1 MTMNEHNE
9 SKAFS
14 GVNDITSHVRQTPEE
29 NLNQIDRLEM
39 QKFEDLDL
47 KVQYNND
54 SGVIVEM
61 NGLVYPVDTG
71 LDFEATMEDLYIYDD
86 LVLKRKANRKKKA
99 PLPGK
104 EQTNCRLWE
113 FIRDL
118 LCNPRYNP
126 DIIAWSNKDEGEF
139 RVVKTKEIAKMWG
152 KKKNNEGMTYEKLS
166 RALRYYYKTKVLLP
180 VIGKR
185 LIYQFGPSSY
195 GWK

>member
-1 MTMNEHNE
+1 MNEHNE
-9 SKAFS
+9 SKTFS
-14 GVNDITSHVRQTPEE
+14 GVYDVTSHVRQTPEE
-29 NLNQIDRLEM
+29 NQIDRLETP
-39 QKFEDLDL
+39 KYEDLDL
-47 KVQYNND
+47 KVQLNND
-54 SGVIVEM
+54 SEVIVEM
-61 NGLVYPVDTG
+61 NGLVYPVDT
-71 LDFEATMEDLYIYDD
+71 DD
-86 LVLKRKANRKKKA
+86 LVLKRKTNSRRKIKKS
-99 PLPGK
+99 PFHR

-126 DIIAWSNKDEGEF
+126 DIVTWSNKEEGEF

-166 RALRYYYKTKVLLP
+166 RALRYYYKTKILMP